1 MKKSLIATLIAG
13 LAFSTVA
20 LAESSYIKLEG
31 VHYNYTNKPNDK
43 NGFNLQVGTEIGN
56 GIKLD
61 VKNEFRVEENAHKS
75 SNRLEAGA
83 TYEARVYDKI
93 GVSLRGSIGE
103 KYADDTN
110 YGYYTIEP
118 GVSYAL
124 TDALKLKASY
134 RLRDAFSDSHA
145 DRTNTYKVGADYD
158 LNKTAYVTGSIG
170 RTTGDSEYTS
180 IQGGVGIRF

>member
-31 VHYNYTNKPNDK
+31 VHYNYTNQPNDK

-61 VKNEFRVEENAHKS
+61 VKNEFRVTENSHKS
-75 SNRLEAGA
+75 SNRLEFGG
-83 TYEARVYDKI
+83 TYEAKVWDKLSAS
-93 GVSLRGSIGE
+93 VRGSIGE

-110 YGYYTIEP
+110 YGYYAVEP
-118 GVSYAL
+118 GLSYAIN
-124 TDALKLKASY
+124 DGLKLKASY
-134 RLRDAFSDSHA
+134 RYRDAFSDGHA
-145 DRTNTYKVGADYD
+145 DRSNTYKVGADYD
-158 LNKTAYVTGSIG
+158 LNKTAYLTGSLG
-170 RTTGDSEYTS
+170 RTTGDTEYTS

>member
-61 VKNEFRVEENAHKS
+61 VKNEFRVEETAHKS

-83 TYEARVYDKI
+83 TYEAKVYDKI

-134 RLRDAFSDSHA
+134 RLRDTFSDSHA

>member
-31 VHYNYTNKPNDK
+31 VHYNYTNQPNDK
-43 NGFNLQVGTEIGN
+43 NGFNLQVGTEVGN

-61 VKNEFRVEENAHKS
+61 VKNEFRVTETSHKT
-75 SNRLEAGA
+75 SNRLELGA
-83 TYEARVYDKI
+83 TYEAKVWDKLSA
-93 GVSLRGSIGE
+93 SLRGSVGE

-110 YGYYTIEP
+110 YGYYAIEP
-118 GVSYAL
+118 GLSYAIN
-124 TDALKLKASY
+124 DGLKLKASY
-134 RLRDAFSDSHA
+134 RYRDAFSDNQA
-145 DRTNTYKVGADYD
+145 DRSNTYKIGADYD
-158 LNKTAYVTGSIG
+158 LTKSAYLTGSLG
-170 RTTGDSEYTS
+170 RTTGDTEYTS

>member
-20 LAESSYIKLEG
+20 SAESSYIKLEG
-31 VHYNYTNKPNDK
+31 VHYNYTSQPNDK
-43 NGFNLQVGTEIGN
+43 NGFNLQVGTEIGH

-61 VKNEFRVEENAHKS
+61 VKNEFRVEETAQKS

-83 TYEARVYDKI
+83 TYEAKVYDKI

-103 KYADDTN
+103 KYADSTN
-110 YGYYTIEP
+110 YGYYAVEP

-134 RLRDAFSDSHA
+134 RYRDAFSNSNT
-145 DRTNTYKVGADYD
+145 DRTNTYKIGADYD
-158 LNKTAYVTGSIG
+158 LNKTAYLTGSLG

>member
-61 VKNEFRVEENAHKS
+61 LKNEFRVEENAHKN

-83 TYEARVYDKI
+83 TYEAKVYDKI

>member
-31 VHYNYTNKPNDK
+31 VHYNYTSSPNDQAGINLQIGTEVG
-43 NGFNLQVGTEIGN
+43 NGF
-56 GIKLD
+56 KAD
-61 VKNEFRVEENAHKS
+61 VKQEFRHEDNTGKT
-75 SNRLEAGA
+75 SNRFEGGL
-83 TYEARVYDKI
+83 TYEAKVYDKV
-93 GVSLRGSIGE
+93 GVSLRGAVGE
-103 KYADDTN
+103 KYTGSVN
-110 YGYYTIEP
+110 YGYYLVEP
-118 GVSYAL
+118 GISYAL

-134 RLRDAFSDSHA
+134 RYRDTFNDAQA

-158 LNKTAYVTGSIG
+158 LNKTTFLTGSLG
-170 RTTGDSEYTS
+170 WTNGDKEYTS